1 MVVLA
6 VDFAL
11 YLSLQFRKFLFESL
25 NLLCMDSKKWGIVR
39 GNGKKVALCFWG
51 GEKAYICRRKG
62 IGSGGRFFA
71 LKGYGNFMKRDW
83 NYR

>member
-1 MVVLA
+1 M
-6 VDFAL
+6 
-11 YLSLQFRKFLFESL
+11 FEVL

-39 GNGKKVALCFWG
+39 GNGKKVAFRFLG
-51 GEKAYICRRKG
+51 GVKRRTFVAE
-62 IGSGGRFFA
+62 SELARSGRFFA